1 MNIETI
7 TFKKVIEIINDLWA
21 RSLVVV
27 IFFLLGLY
35 VGGISS
41 ESLITSDCKFSGTF
55 RVDIQSFNCQ
65 RRI

>member
-41 ESLITSDCKFSGTF
+41 ESRITSDCKFSGTF

>member
-1 MNIETI
+1 MNVESI
-7 TFKKVIEIINDLWA
+7 TFKKLIELINSLWA
-21 RSLVVV
+21 RSLAVV

-35 VGGISS
+35 MGGVSS
-41 ESLITSDCKFSGTF
+41 ESRITSDCKFSGTF

>member
-7 TFKKVIEIINDLWA
+7 TFKKIIEIINDLWA
-21 RSLVVV
+21 RSLAVV

-41 ESLITSDCKFSGTF
+41 ESRITSDCKFSGTF

>member
-7 TFKKVIEIINDLWA
+7 TFKKIIEIINELWA

-41 ESLITSDCKFSGTF
+41 ESRITSDCKFSGTF

>member
-21 RSLVVV
+21 RSLAVV

-35 VGGISS
+35 VGGITS
-41 ESLITSDCKFSGTF
+41 ESRITSDCKFSGTF

>member
-7 TFKKVIEIINDLWA
+7 TFKKVVEIINELWA
-21 RSLVVV
+21 RSLAVV

-35 VGGISS
+35 LGGITA
-41 ESLITSDCKFSGTF
+41 EARITSDCKFSSTF

>member
-7 TFKKVIEIINDLWA
+7 TFKKIIEIINELWA
-21 RSLVVV
+21 RSLAVV

-41 ESLITSDCKFSGTF
+41 ESRITSDCKFSGTF

>member
-1 MNIETI
+1 MNLETV
-7 TFKKVIEIINDLWA
+7 TFKKVIEIIHNLWA
-21 RSLVVV
+21 RSLAVV

-35 VGGISS
+35 IGAITAEARV
-41 ESLITSDCKFSGTF
+41 TSDCKFSGTF

>member
-1 MNIETI
+1 MNIESMN
-7 TFKKVIEIINDLWA
+7 FKKLVEIVNALWA
-21 RSLVVV
+21 RSLAVV

-35 VGGISS
+35 MGGINS
-41 ESLITSDCKFSGTF
+41 ESRITSDCKFSGTF

>member
-1 MNIETI
+1 MNIETV
-7 TFKKVIEIINDLWA
+7 TFKKLIEVINDLWA

-35 VGGISS
+35 VGGITA
-41 ESLITSDCKFSGTF
+41 ESRITSDCKFSGTF

>member
-35 VGGISS
+35 VGGITS
-41 ESLITSDCKFSGTF
+41 ESRITSDCKFSGTF

>member
-35 VGGISS
+35 LGGISS
-41 ESLITSDCKFSGTF
+41 ESRITSDCKFSGTF